1 MSTQTWTVAEAKAK
15 FSELIDKA
23 KSEGPQKITKHG
35 RITAVVVA
43 AEEWERKAARK
54 ENLAEFLAASPL
66 RRFGLKVKRLPLRL
80 RRVEL

>member
-35 RITAVVVA
+35 RITEVVVA
-43 AEEWERKAARK
+43 AEEKERNLQSAR
-54 ENLAEFLAASPL
+54 EVDS
-66 RRFGLKVKRLPLRL
+66 R
-80 RRVEL
+80 

>member
-1 MSTQTWTVAEAKAK
+1 MDGCRSEGK

-43 AEEWERKAARK
+43 AEEKERNLQSAR
-54 ENLAEFLAASPL
+54 EVDS
-66 RRFGLKVKRLPLRL
+66 R
-80 RRVEL
+80 